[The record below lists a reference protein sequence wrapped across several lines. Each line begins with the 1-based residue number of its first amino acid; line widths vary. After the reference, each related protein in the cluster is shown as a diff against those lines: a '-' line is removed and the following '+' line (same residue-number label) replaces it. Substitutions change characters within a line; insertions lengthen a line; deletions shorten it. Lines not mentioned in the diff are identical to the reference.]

1 MQKVDI
7 KSGMK
12 VIDKTLNVTYTW
24 VKGWSGTC
32 STCDYPD
39 SFLLF
44 EDEPIV
50 NTFGDSYRGKYCTD
64 CAGLE
69 SLEPIVQSVL

>member
-1 MQKVDI
+1 MVKDEI
-7 KSGMK
+7 KSGLK

-24 VKGWSGTC
+24 VSGWTSLC
-32 STCDYPD
+32 SFCNYPD
-39 SFLLF
+39 SFLLI

-50 NTFGDSYRGKYCTD
+50 NSFGDSYRGKYCVD

-69 SLEPIVQSVL
+69 SLEPIVKAV